1 MTAHISRL
9 GAVGIGVEASAGTAV
24 TPTHWLQF
32 TKGPTV
38 TDKYEYEN
46 IKTAR
51 GRVEASQDQK
61 LMKTYGEGNI
71 EVILDD
77 ITSVIP
83 FGMILGSVASA
94 SASGSLYD
102 HTITV
107 NNSNTPKTATLV
119 FDRVQD
125 TRTFTNAVIEKLD
138 IKVSDGFAEMTIAIK
153 SRESATGTATESYST
168 VANFNFKDLS
178 VKFGTDTAAAA
189 TATATPL
196 SGVDLSIKRDV
207 AMTYQ
212 TGQNYPQNFSYNTLE
227 VTGNYSLLFT
237 ETATRDKYLNN
248 TANAMILTFTNG
260 NNSVKITLP
269 KVLIKNWE
277 ADNSLD
283 DTVVQTADFEAH
295 YDTTA
300 LTSISAVIR
309 NGTAS
314 YTNLTA

>member
-1 MTAHISRL
+1 MAHISRL
-9 GAVGIGVEASAGTAV
+9 GAVGIGVEALAGTAV
-24 TPTHWLQF
+24 PATHWLQF
-32 TKGPTV
+32 TKGPTL

-51 GRVEASQDQK
+51 GRVEASQGQK

-83 FGMILGSVASA
+83 FGMILGAVSSA
-94 SASGSLYD
+94 TAGVSIYD

-107 NNSNTPKTATLV
+107 NNSNTPKTATV
-119 FDRVQD
+119 IFDRVTD

-138 IKVSDGFAEMTIAIK
+138 IKVSDGFAELTMALK
-153 SRESATGTATESYST
+153 SREGATGSASESYST

-178 VKFGTDTAAAA
+178 VKFGVDVAAA
-189 TATATPL
+189 TSASATPL

-207 AMTYQ
+207 AMIYQ
-212 TGQNYPQNFSYNTLE
+212 TGQNYPQNFVYNTLE
-227 VTGNYSLLFT
+227 VTGNYSLLFDSTT
-237 ETATRDKYLNN
+237 ERDKYLAN

-260 NNSVKITLP
+260 LNSVKITLP
-269 KVLIKNWE
+269 KVMIKNWDSSNDIDKE
-277 ADNSLD
+277 VS
-283 DTVVQTADFEAH
+283 QTADFESH
-295 YDTTA
+295 YDSTTA
-300 LTSISAVIR
+300 TSISAVIR
-309 NGTAS
+309 NTTAS

>member
-1 MTAHISRL
+1 MTHISRL
-9 GAVGIGVEASAGTAV
+9 GALGIGVEATAGTAV
-24 TPTHWLQF
+24 AATHWLQF
-32 TKGPTV
+32 TKGPTL

-51 GRVEASQDQK
+51 GRVEASQGQK

-77 ITSVIP
+77 VTSVIP

-94 SASGSLYD
+94 TAAGNLYD

-107 NNSNTPKTATLV
+107 NNSNTPKTATV
-119 FDRVQD
+119 IFDRVQD
-125 TRTFTNAVIEKLD
+125 TRQFANAVIEKLD
-138 IKVSDGFAEMTIAIK
+138 IKVSDGFAEMTMALK
-153 SRESATGTATESYST
+153 SRESGTGSASESYAT

-178 VKFGTDTAAAA
+178 VKFGVDVAAA
-189 TATATPL
+189 TSASPTPL
-196 SGVDLSIKRDV
+196 SGLDLSIKRDV
-207 AMTYQ
+207 AMVYQ

-227 VTGNYSLLFT
+227 VTGNYSLLFDGVT
-237 ETATRDKYLNN
+237 DRDKYLAN

-269 KVLIKNWE
+269 KVLIKNWDASNDIDKE
-277 ADNSLD
+277 VS
-283 DTVVQTADFEAH
+283 QTADFEAH
-295 YDTTA
+295 YDSTA

-309 NGTAS
+309 NATES